1 MCALAYIV
9 TGAIIFIYNYSA
21 IKYGGAALLG
31 AGLLLAIMTVARN
44 KWITSRNVN
53 LIVRLIELAIC
64 VTVAIYSA
72 TEHWKFPVVIFG
84 VLSASVAFGLF
95 WERAAGNALLVQ
107 IDENGVRLPVTA
119 RTRFL
124 KWTEVE
130 HVVLKFGAIT
140 INCVDNRLFQ
150 WSLGNTGIDSD
161 IIEEYCNSQ
170 VEANRSKRRND
181 DW

>member
-1 MCALAYIV
+1 MCALAFIV
-9 TGAIIFIYNYSA
+9 TGAIVFIYNYSA
-21 IKYGGAALLG
+21 IKYAGATLLG
-31 AGLLLAIMTVARN
+31 AGLLLVVVTVAKNR
-44 KWITSRNVN
+44 WVTRRNVN
-53 LIVRLIELAIC
+53 LAVRFIELAIC
-64 VTVAIYSA
+64 ITVAIYSA
-72 TEHWKFPVVIFG
+72 TQHWKFPIVIFC

-107 IDENGVRLPVTA
+107 IDENGLRLPVTT

-130 HVVLKFGAIT
+130 QVVLKFGAIT

-150 WSLGNTGIDSD
+150 WSLGKSSVDAD
-161 IIEEYCNSQ
+161 IVEEYCNNQ